1 MDASKSRNWFVD
13 PMHHILL
20 LLILT
25 TPAYSKQAPVQMSCV
40 AVRETAEVVLEAP
53 NIPDRDKAKILRRLF
68 GTFGVTCFDTQD
80 ANDWRNGI
88 YFPLL

>member
-1 MDASKSRNWFVD
+1 
-13 PMHHILL
+13 MHHILL

-53 NIPDRDKAKILRRLF
+53 NLSDHHKAQILRRLF
-68 GTFGVTCFDTQD
+68 GTFGITCFDTQD
-80 ANDWRNGI
+80 AND
-88 YFPLL
+88 

>member
-1 MDASKSRNWFVD
+1 
-13 PMHHILL
+13 
-20 LLILT
+20 
-25 TPAYSKQAPVQMSCV
+25 MSCV

-80 ANDWRNGI
+80 AND
-88 YFPLL
+88 

>member
-1 MDASKSRNWFVD
+1 MDASKSRNGFVD

-25 TPAYSKQAPVQMSCV
+25 TPAYSKQEPVQMSCV

-53 NIPDRDKAKILRRLF
+53 NLSDRDKAKILRRLF
-68 GTFGVTCFDTQD
+68 GTFGVTCFDTKD
-80 ANDWRNGI
+80 AND
-88 YFPLL
+88 

>member
-1 MDASKSRNWFVD
+1 MY
-13 PMHHILL
+13 HILL

-25 TPAYSKQAPVQMSCV
+25 TPAYAKQAPVQMSCV

-53 NIPDRDKAKILRRLF
+53 NLSERDKAQILRRLF

-80 ANDWRNGI
+80 AND
-88 YFPLL
+88 